1 MSDKKELEKNDDN
14 YITLEFD
21 DGDVECE
28 ILGLFTVN

>member
-21 DGDVECE
+21 DGVEIECE
-28 ILGLFTVN
+28 ILGVLK